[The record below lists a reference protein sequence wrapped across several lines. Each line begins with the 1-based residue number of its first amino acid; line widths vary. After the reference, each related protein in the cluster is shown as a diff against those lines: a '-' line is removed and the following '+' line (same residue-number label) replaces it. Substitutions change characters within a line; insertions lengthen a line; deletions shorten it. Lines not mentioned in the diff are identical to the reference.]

1 MLLLSL
7 KVEKTHTM
15 NVVCTIA
22 FKLSILYS
30 VNLIRL
36 VVDFFLNSNME
47 DGKVRYCVFLLC
59 RNEIQK
65 KWS

>member
-1 MLLLSL
+1 MWYAQSHLNCSYY
-7 KVEKTHTM
+7 
-15 NVVCTIA
+15 NP
-22 FKLSILYS
+22 

-59 RNEIQK
+59 QNEIQK
-65 KWS
+65 KMVMKLS